1 MVLFACALIIIEE
14 CSRGAMF
21 NWAVVNT
28 FAVLE
33 VNNHITGAFDVTI
46 VILGITFA
54 FTSIFVQNS
63 TLGAL
68 FVTLVVVISASANF
82 FIQVGSWGTDSDFT
96 LFLIV
101 RVVVVILTFAN
112 INNEI
117 RARGAVMDIATRIEI
132 RFEII
137 ISAPTN

>member
-46 VILGITFA
+46 VILRITFA

-137 ISAPTN
+137 ISARTN